1 MSWNDASSHR
11 PPPTFRLVKL
21 RSQAAHQRRG
31 ATDRGEYR
39 QAARAAEEGIVE
51 VSYARSM
58 WIARLGLL
66 MRARWGL
73 VLRILLAKAAN
84 PTNSL
89 QALLKCC
96 EPTIRAAA
104 ARVAATV
111 GRAPGIVL
119 RLGVRSDPNAN
130 ANCQ

>member
-1 MSWNDASSHR
+1 VTRNVGAD
-11 PPPTFRLVKL
+11 
-21 RSQAAHQRRG
+21 RSQ
-31 ATDRGEYR
+31 YR
-39 QAARAAEEGIVE
+39 QAAGVVREAIVE

-58 WIARLGLL
+58 WIAPSCLAGL
-66 MRARWGL
+66 MWARWGL

-89 QALLKCC
+89 QALLECR
-96 EPTIRAAA
+96 EPAIRAAA

>member
-21 RSQAAHQRRG
+21 HSQAAHQRRG

-89 QALLKCC
+89 QALLNVVN
-96 EPTIRAAA
+96 PQF
-104 ARVAATV
+104 VPPPPV
-111 GRAPGIVL
+111 SPPL
-119 RLGVRSDPNAN
+119 
-130 ANCQ
+130 